1 MSANNFPKYQNNHSH
16 NTKLKKPLANA
27 PNPFSSHSF
36 SATANAKTNTI
47 DNQPIIYQNT

>member
-1 MSANNFPKYQNNHSH
+1 MSANNFPKHQNNDGH
-16 NTKLKKPLANA
+16 NTTPQKPPANA
-27 PNPFSSHSF
+27 PKPFSSHSF